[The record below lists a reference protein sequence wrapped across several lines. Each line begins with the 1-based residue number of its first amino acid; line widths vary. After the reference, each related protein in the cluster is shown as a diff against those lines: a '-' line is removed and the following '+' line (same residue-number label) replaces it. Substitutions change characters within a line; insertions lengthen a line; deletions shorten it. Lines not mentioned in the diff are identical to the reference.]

1 MLDAID
7 SAFLSRWQD
16 HAGGGLVPN
25 GAAARLAEPDVAV
38 HGVPA
43 STPDDATPPA
53 MRAAT
58 DDIDAADIVPLPP
71 PAAAG
76 PGRERSARMMP
87 PTPLA
92 DASLADAPLVDRL
105 LRAAWDDWHALAACV
120 EDARLAGRRVIA
132 VAGSRP
138 GEGRTTLVACLAA
151 ALRARGRDV
160 VCAQPHDCAEAAGA
174 GSRLHDRRIVLLD
187 AGVWFPPGP
196 LHRQRLMV
204 SSLGVDA
211 AILVRRAD
219 APGGTARRAALESLG
234 IEVLG
239 EVLTFTPT
247 GEAAVGTACPGD
259 DAR

>member
-16 HAGGGLVPN
+16 HAGGRLHPN
-25 GAAARLAEPDVAV
+25 GSAARLGETDVTV
-38 HGVPA
+38 HGGAA
-43 STPDDATPPA
+43 STPDDASPPP
-53 MRAAT
+53 MRTAT
-58 DDIDAADIVPLPP
+58 DDIAAAEIVPLPP

-76 PGRERSARMMP
+76 PGRERSPRPRP
-87 PTPLA
+87 PTPI
-92 DASLADAPLVDRL
+92 ADAPLVERL
-105 LRAAWDDWHALAACV
+105 LAAAWDDWHALAACV

-138 GEGRTTLVACLAA
+138 GEGRSTLVACLAA

-211 AILVRRAD
+211 AILVRRSD

-247 GEAAVGTACPGD
+247 GETAVGTAAPGD
-259 DAR
+259 DPR

>member
-16 HAGGGLVPN
+16 HAGGRLHPN
-25 GAAARLAEPDVAV
+25 GSAARLGETDVTV
-38 HGVPA
+38 HGGAA
-43 STPDDATPPA
+43 STPDDASPPP
-53 MRAAT
+53 MRTAT
-58 DDIDAADIVPLPP
+58 DDIAAAEIVPLPP

-76 PGRERSARMMP
+76 PGRERSPRPMP
-87 PTPLA
+87 PTPI
-92 DASLADAPLVDRL
+92 ADAPLVERL
-105 LRAAWDDWHALAACV
+105 LAAAWDDWHALAACV

-132 VAGSRP
+132 IAGSRP
-138 GEGRTTLVACLAA
+138 GEGRSTLVACLAA

-160 VCAQPHDCAEAAGA
+160 VCAQPHDCAEAAGV

-211 AILVRRAD
+211 AILVRRSD

-247 GEAAVGTACPGD
+247 GETAVGAAAPGD
-259 DAR
+259 DPR

>member
-7 SAFLSRWQD
+7 AAFLSRWQD

-25 GAAARLAEPDVAV
+25 GAAARLGEPDVAV
-38 HGVPA
+38 HGGPA

-53 MRAAT
+53 RRTAT
-58 DDIDAADIVPLPP
+58 DDIAAADIVPLPP

-76 PGRERSARMMP
+76 PGQERGARMMP
-87 PTPLA
+87 PTPI
-92 DASLADAPLVDRL
+92 ADAPLVERL
-105 LRAAWDDWHALAACV
+105 LAAAWDDWHALAACV

-132 VAGSRP
+132 VAGSRS

-160 VCAQPHDCAEAAGA
+160 VCVQPHDCAEAAGA

-247 GEAAVGTACPGD
+247 GEAAVGAAGPGD

>member
-16 HAGGGLVPN
+16 HAGGRLHPN
-25 GAAARLAEPDVAV
+25 GSAARLGETDVTV
-38 HGVPA
+38 HGGAA
-43 STPDDATPPA
+43 STPDDASPPP
-53 MRAAT
+53 MRTAT
-58 DDIDAADIVPLPP
+58 DDIAAAEIVPLPP

-76 PGRERSARMMP
+76 PGRERSPRPMP
-87 PTPLA
+87 PTPI
-92 DASLADAPLVDRL
+92 ADAPLVERL
-105 LRAAWDDWHALAACV
+105 LAAAWDDWHALAACV

-132 VAGSRP
+132 IAGSRP
-138 GEGRTTLVACLAA
+138 GEGRSTLVACLAA

-160 VCAQPHDCAEAAGA
+160 VCAQPHDCAEAAGV

-211 AILVRRAD
+211 AILVRRSD

-247 GEAAVGTACPGD
+247 GETAVGTAAPGD
-259 DAR
+259 DPR

>member
-16 HAGGGLVPN
+16 HAGGRLHPN
-25 GAAARLAEPDVAV
+25 GSAARLGETDVTV
-38 HGVPA
+38 HGGAA
-43 STPDDATPPA
+43 STPDDASPPP
-53 MRAAT
+53 MRTAT
-58 DDIDAADIVPLPP
+58 DDIAAAEIVPLPP

-76 PGRERSARMMP
+76 PGRERSPRPMP
-87 PTPLA
+87 PTPI
-92 DASLADAPLVDRL
+92 ADAPLVERL
-105 LRAAWDDWHALAACV
+105 LAAAWDDWHALAACV

-138 GEGRTTLVACLAA
+138 GEGRSTLVACLAA

-211 AILVRRAD
+211 AILVRRSD

-247 GEAAVGTACPGD
+247 GETAVGTAAPGD
-259 DAR
+259 DPR